1 MSLVRLLLGHRL
13 LDAFEVLLVFLEWYR
28 QNGVISADCRAEKG
42 LLKVGMQALAMLHH
56 FILALVQDC
65 RAYIFLHE
73 LVYEKGLILLLLHLT
88 PLQVQLLQL
97 LPSLIHFR
105 PELLVFNESDLTGA
119 NPRHLMPPFL
129 VSL

>member
-1 MSLVRLLLGHRL
+1 
-13 LDAFEVLLVFLEWYR
+13 
-28 QNGVISADCRAEKG
+28 
-42 LLKVGMQALAMLHH
+42 MQALAMLHH
-56 FILALVQDC
+56 FVLSLVQDC

-73 LVYEKGLILLLLHLT
+73 LVYEKCLILFLLHLT

-97 LPSLIHFR
+97 LLPLIHFR
-105 PELLVFNESDLTGA
+105 PELLVFNESDLARA